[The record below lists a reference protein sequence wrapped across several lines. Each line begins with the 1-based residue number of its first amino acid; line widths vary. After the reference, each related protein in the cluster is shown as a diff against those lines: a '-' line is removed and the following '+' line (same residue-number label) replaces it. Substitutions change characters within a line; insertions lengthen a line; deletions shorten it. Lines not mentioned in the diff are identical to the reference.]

1 MVNFCS
7 NCGAKFASEMKFC
20 TSCGVQAAEIMRI
33 QEENGLR
40 KAEEKRHASALIE
53 QARIQKEEQVRLR
66 ERKKRQEQTRQ
77 KLRSTLKKPWF
88 LSTIGLVSVTLVV
101 SAAMVYTSSTSWS
114 TRVKLCDSVMNKERV
129 TEDSYELNS
138 SQDELLLFTL
148 DRPQASQW
156 VDCVGGNLADGS
168 PDKTLSETLYTISF
182 VGENVI
188 YGNLNIYT
196 EKLGDLYQIRISRN
210 S

>member
-1 MVNFCS
+1 VNFCS
-7 NCGAKFASEMKFC
+7 NCGAKFAGEMKFC
-20 TSCGVQAAEIMRI
+20 TSCGAQATEMTRVRAEDS
-33 QEENGLR
+33 QR
-40 KAEEKRHASALIE
+40 KAEEGRQREALLE
-53 QARIQKEEQVRLR
+53 QRRIQKEQEVRLR
-66 ERKKRQEQTRQ
+66 ERKKRQEQTRK

-88 LSTIGLVSVTLVV
+88 LSTVGLVSVTLVV
-101 SAAMVYTSSTSWS
+101 SSSMFYASSTSWS

-156 VDCVGGNLADGS
+156 VDCIGGNLADGAPAKS
-168 PDKTLSETLYTISF
+168 LSETLYTISF
-182 VGENVI
+182 VGENVV
-188 YGNLNIYT
+188 YGNLNVYT
-196 EKLGDLYQIRISRN
+196 EKLGDVYQIRISRN